1 MSSYFCKIYDVTPPI
16 LYTFCL
22 LFFDVSVI
30 IDGHLSYFRR
40 LSHNRS
46 NSSLI
51 TDYYSF
57 DLSLISSPCLI
68 FSDLQDYYFE
78 HLLVKCSSCFLI
90 YGLKFLF

>member
-1 MSSYFCKIYDVTPPI
+1 MSSCFCKTYDAKSPI

-22 LFFDVSVI
+22 LYVGVSVI
-30 IDGHLSYFRR
+30 RDGHLSYFRR
-40 LSHNRS
+40 LSQNQS

-57 DLSLISSPCLI
+57 DLSLISSQCLI

-90 YGLKFLF
+90 YGLKFQF